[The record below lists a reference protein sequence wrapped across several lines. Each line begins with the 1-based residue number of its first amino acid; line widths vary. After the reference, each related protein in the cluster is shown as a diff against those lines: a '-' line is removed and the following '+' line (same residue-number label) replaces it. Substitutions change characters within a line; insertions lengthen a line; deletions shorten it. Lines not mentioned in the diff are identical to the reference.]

1 MHPASEQHIPNGL
14 LAANVL
20 LAENSR
26 QGVPTSTHALHQGFG
41 FVISHTSLEIK
52 GSLYDGDVRSRCTGK
67 ERDTETGNDYFDARY
82 YSSNLGRFMSPDWA
96 AKEQPVP
103 YATLDDPQSLNLYS
117 YVKNNPLSRAD
128 ADGHCPDACVVEG
141 GAAVLVTAGLAV
153 TAVVAGTAAY
163 LHTDSGQR
171 SFSTFTSGV
180 SDSFSSN
187 ASAIKNTVTGWFSKS
202 TANAPAA
209 AIPDDANV
217 VRGGSGAPGGAN
229 SPEGIAA
236 GTGTHPSGVTGF
248 SVETAPG
255 KSVGELGKGVPNG
268 QVGCCKAG
276 EIRAAGGE
284 VQATSGRSP
293 NHGTV
298 SGLSPE
304 AASKLLT
311 PTIPNPGKVKPQ

>member
-1 MHPASEQHIPNGL
+1 MLESELELRHRRNANIFTYDERARSMTLSAACASELRLP
-14 LAANVL
+14 
-20 LAENSR
+20 
-26 QGVPTSTHALHQGFG
+26 
-41 FVISHTSLEIK
+41 
-52 GSLYDGDVRSRCTGK
+52 RSRTTGK
-67 ERDTETGNDYFDARY
+67 ERDSESGNDYFEARY
-82 YSSNLGRFMSPDWA
+82 YSSSMGRFMSPDWA
-96 AKEQPVP
+96 AKEDPVP
-103 YATLDDPQSLNLYS
+103 YATFDDPQSLNLYS
-117 YVKNNPLSRAD
+117 YVKNNPLSHAD
-128 ADGHCPDACVVEG
+128 ADGHCCDWNSIIIGSTTALGGMAGAVG
-141 GAAVLVTAGLAV
+141 GAAAGATVGTFVVPGVGTISGGAALGTLGAATGATFGNAVGNAIVNVLNSSNSSSQPATAGPP
-153 TAVVAGTAAY
+153 
-163 LHTDSGQR
+163 S
-171 SFSTFTSGV
+171 
-180 SDSFSSN
+180 
-187 ASAIKNTVTGWFSKS
+187 
-202 TANAPAA
+202 

-217 VRGGSGAPGGAN
+217 VRGGSGGPGGAN

-284 VQATSGRSP
+284 VQPTSGRSP

-298 SGLSPE
+298 SGLSPQ